1 MPKKKLTP
9 KQTAPVSR
17 NGVAS
22 SQEQSPSVESL
33 SQYSAASCIGCEVCG
48 GFPFAG
54 DDAE

>member
-1 MPKKKLTP
+1 MPKKKLLP

-17 NGVAS
+17 NGVAR
-22 SQEQSPSVESL
+22 QNEESVSESL
-33 SQYSAASCIGCEVCG
+33 SQYCAASGGPEK

>member
-17 NGVAS
+17 NGVAR
-22 SQEQSPSVESL
+22 QNEESVSESL
-33 SQYSAASCIGCEVCG
+33 SQYCAAQVNNGYIFV
-48 GFPFAG
+48 PFAG